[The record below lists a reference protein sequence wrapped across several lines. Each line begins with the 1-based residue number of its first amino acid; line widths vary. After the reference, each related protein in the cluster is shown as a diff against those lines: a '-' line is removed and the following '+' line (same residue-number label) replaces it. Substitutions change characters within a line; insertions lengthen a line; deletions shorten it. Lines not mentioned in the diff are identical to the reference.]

1 MPIKLPT
8 KQQCKGLRFGQF
20 ILNILDCAYYETAL
34 NKLYYIENKD
44 LEKLI
49 NQYLKEYDQP
59 NTRVNKKAR

>member
-8 KQQCKGLRFGQF
+8 KKQCKGLRFGQL
-20 ILNILDCAYYETAL
+20 IRLTMNGCVPGAL
-34 NKLYYIENKD
+34 FYIENKN